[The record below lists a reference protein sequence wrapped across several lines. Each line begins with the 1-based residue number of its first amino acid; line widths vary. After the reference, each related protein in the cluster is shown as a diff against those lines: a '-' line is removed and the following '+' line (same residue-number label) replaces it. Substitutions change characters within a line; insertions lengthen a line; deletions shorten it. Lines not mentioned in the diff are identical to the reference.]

1 MIDYELQLK
10 VQAFL
15 DGELPEKEARDIAAL
30 LARDADVKALHTE
43 LRNTR
48 QALSGFEP
56 AVRLPESREFYW
68 SKIAREIERS
78 APAPSVRR
86 DSAWVRFRR
95 FLIPAGAV
103 AACALVAVIVGVQ
116 VGVIGGSSGESEQM
130 TMADDSSAF
139 TYHDYANGTTL
150 VWMSY
155 PAER

>member
-1 MIDYELQLK
+1 MINDEIQLK

-30 LARDADVKALHTE
+30 LARDADAKALHNE

-48 QALSGFEP
+48 QALAGFEP
-56 AVRLPESREFYW
+56 AVKLPESREFYW

-78 APAPSVRR
+78 APEAKPVERGAP
-86 DSAWVRFRR
+86 WIRFRR

-103 AACALVAVIVGVQ
+103 AACILVAVIAGMQ
-116 VGVIGGSSGESEQM
+116 FGLRGTPSGASDQM
-130 TMADDSSAF
+130 TMADSGAF
-139 TYHDYANGTTL
+139 TYHDYDNGTTL